1 MKLAQH
7 TRVCELQLSRSPA
20 ELLDLLATLRITPF
34 GKLPDQNDTEATTP
48 WAGLRPVPGI
58 AA

>member
-7 TRVCELQLSRSPA
+7 ARVCELQLSRSPA
-20 ELLDLLATLRITPF
+20 ELLDLLATLRVTPF
-34 GKLPDQNDTEATTP
+34 GKLPDQNDQEAMTH
-48 WAGLRPVPGI
+48 WAGLRPMPGI